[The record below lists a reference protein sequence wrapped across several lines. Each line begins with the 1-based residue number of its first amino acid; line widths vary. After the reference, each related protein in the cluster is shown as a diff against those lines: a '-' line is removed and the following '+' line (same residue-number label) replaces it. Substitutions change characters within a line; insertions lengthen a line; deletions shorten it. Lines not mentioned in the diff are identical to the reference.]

1 MAAVNFPNS
10 PVDGDTFTYEGKT
23 FTWDNTNSIW
33 VRNPAGPI
41 PVIVVEVTAAPV
53 ISGVITA
60 AELTEVVLTID
71 NYDAT
76 AIYIPAISGGS
87 FVRSTNTITWTLPAV
102 TADEIYSL
110 LIYAS
115 KAGVGISSTT
125 QYDILVTN
133 EFINTQADTSIIIG
147 AFGPDSSSI
156 DWEF

>member
-23 FTWDNTNSIW
+23 FTWDNTKSIW

-41 PVIVVEVTAAPV
+41 PVIEVTAAPV

-71 NYDAT
+71 NDDAT
-76 AIYIPAISGGS
+76 AIYIPATSGGS